1 MNTHKKTAGEYI
13 GAYAPFILTALI
25 GLIYHIKI
33 QPMAGDDLYFAD
45 AAENSGLWA
54 FLTMR
59 YETWTSRIAIEFL
72 LVFIIKHPLLWKILD
87 TLLFAAFPVLL
98 SDLFGQSR
106 FMSWCAAAAVLLYP
120 FHDMG
125 SAGWITT
132 TVNYF
137 WPLFCGF
144 YVCVLLKKALLRKKI
159 HIYETA
165 GGTVAC
171 LLASSHEQFA
181 VILCVIFLLCAYYV
195 FHIRRTSGEKS
206 TPGSICV
213 WKHAFTPAC
222 LATANFLSLIL
233 IILCPGNAA
242 RNAVSIADLPV
253 FAAYSFADKLY
264 LGLLG
269 MERVFLANADAV
281 FFVSAFLL
289 SWLVCLKTDSYAK
302 TLLCS
307 LPLFI
312 LFGQTVVRTAY
323 PGLSGIFVIPEQ
335 VLAWDPAA
343 LSTWLPMLYLLLT
356 IISMFY
362 AFCLLLKE
370 KPFACFCLLLLLG
383 CGFGAGM
390 ILGFMATIYV
400 SGERVYIAFYFLL
413 LAAVLYCMA
422 GMEDTLQKKADT
434 VCGRLALTIPALLC
448 LINIGFVA
456 LSV

>member
-13 GAYAPFILTALI
+13 GAYAPFILAALI
-25 GLIYHIKI
+25 GLLYHIKI

-45 AAENSGLWA
+45 AAQSSGLWA

-59 YETWTSRIAIEFL
+59 YKTWTSRIVIEFL
-72 LVFIIKHPLLWKILD
+72 LVLIIKHPLLWKILD
-87 TLLFAAFPVLL
+87 TLLFAAFPILL
-98 SDLFGQSR
+98 SKLFGQSR
-106 FMSWCAAAAVLLYP
+106 FMDWCAAAAVLLYP

-144 YVCVLLKKALLRKKI
+144 YVCVLLKKILLQKKI
-159 HIYETA
+159 HITETIC
-165 GGTVAC
+165 GTAAC
-171 LLASSHEQFA
+171 LLASSHEQSA
-181 VILCVIFLLCAYYV
+181 VILCIIFLLCAYYA
-195 FHIRRTSGEKS
+195 FHMRI
-206 TPGSICV
+206 PV
-213 WKHAFTPAC
+213 WKNTFAPAC
-222 LATANFLSLIL
+222 FAAANFLSLLL
-233 IILCPGNAA
+233 IVLCPGNAA

-253 FAAYSFADKLY
+253 FETYGFADKLY

-281 FFVSAFLL
+281 FCVSAFLL
-289 SWLVCLKTDSYAK
+289 AWLVFLKTDSYIR

-307 LPLFI
+307 LPLLI

-323 PGLSGIFVIPEQ
+323 PGLSGLFVVPEQ
-335 VLAWDPAA
+335 I
-343 LSTWLPMLYLLLT
+343 LSWNWTSPSAWLPMLYLLLT
-356 IISMFY
+356 IISMVY

-370 KPFACFCLLLLLG
+370 KPFACVCLLLLLG

-413 LAAVLYCMA
+413 LSAVLYCMA
-422 GMEDTLQKKADT
+422 GMEDILEKKTAT
-434 VCGRLALTIPALLC
+434 VGGRLALTVPALFC
-448 LINIGFVA
+448 LVNIGFVA